1 MRIHTF
7 WYDKE
12 RLGITTKSKS
22 KIISTPKHSS
32 HDIENVNTSVD
43 LPILNPLTEILPF
56 PVSTTSESD
65 EQDFTTKL
73 NAFEV
78 RKINRFIIAHINTN
92 SIRNKTD
99 LLAEGVRWY
108 IDIGDIF
115 LQFQRLRLMTLFLQV
130 NLLLVVLLH
139 HLDVTEQIKKGYTC
153 ICNRT
158 YSL

>member
-12 RLGITTKSKS
+12 CLGITTKSKS

-32 HDIENVNTSVD
+32 HDIENVNTSID

-73 NAFEV
+73 NVFEV

-99 LLAEGVRWY
+99 LLAEGVRGY

-115 LQFQRLRLMTLFLQV
+115 LQFQRLRLMTLFLRV

-139 HLDVTEQIKKGYTC
+139 PLDFTKQKK
-153 ICNRT
+153 
-158 YSL
+158 